1 MKKAILIFVFGLL
14 LGGCSTSTVEEV
26 MGDQYQ
32 RLYVGMSKESV
43 RNKFI
48 PVIIASDPT
57 YGTCSYN
64 YFPNFEAEIL
74 SSKDNTTHLVI
85 TEVRTKR
92 GCGYAEGKFHSIH
105 NTFVSAKKVVDNMKS
120 IVKLNEEKKK
130 NEITFTINDKKE
142 QCEAIGFTPQT
153 EKFADCVL
161 RLVELDVKSQQQK
174 QIELAIS
181 QGNQQVANELKAQ
194 RNQQSGEYL
203 MNLSQQLLTPTA
215 PASLP
220 TTRNCSVRGTGV
232 YKRVTCW

>member
-1 MKKAILIFVFGLL
+1 MKKLFSLIIFFVFLL
-14 LGGCSTSTVEEV
+14 SGNIAQAETKVKRLEVLYKDEAKIHIVEGTWSMSLKEAVDIAKDYCSSLGKEAHGGRPNDDNITKFYKKKGYKFSVYKWVEEFKC
-26 MGDQYQ
+26 
-32 RLYVGMSKESV
+32 KEKTHEVS
-43 RNKFI
+43 
-48 PVIIASDPT
+48 
-57 YGTCSYN
+57 
-64 YFPNFEAEIL
+64 
-74 SSKDNTTHLVI
+74 NTT
-85 TEVRTKR
+85 TPP
-92 GCGYAEGKFHSIH
+92 
-105 NTFVSAKKVVDNMKS
+105 D
-120 IVKLNEEKKK
+120 
-130 NEITFTINDKKE
+130 ITFTIKDKKE

-181 QGNQQVANELKAQ
+181 QGNQQVADELRAQ

>member
-1 MKKAILIFVFGLL
+1 LRK
-14 LGGCSTSTVEEV
+14 
-26 MGDQYQ
+26 
-32 RLYVGMSKESV
+32 
-43 RNKFI
+43 
-48 PVIIASDPT
+48 IASDHCTKYNKFAFKYMFDIGIDGPVGLKYFCYSDYVKDY
-57 YGTCSYN
+57 YGQKLRWTN
-64 YFPNFEAEIL
+64 YDSGQQIQ
-74 SSKDNTTHLVI
+74 
-85 TEVRTKR
+85 R
-92 GCGYAEGKFHSIH
+92 G
-105 NTFVSAKKVVDNMKS
+105 
-120 IVKLNEEKKK
+120 
-130 NEITFTINDKKE
+130 ITFTINDKKE
-142 QCEAIGFTPQT
+142 RCEAIGFEPQT

>member
-1 MKKAILIFVFGLL
+1 MKKVILILAMGLL
-14 LGGCSTSTVEEV
+14 LSGCTTAQESLGNNFEILEK
-26 MGDQYQ
+26 G
-32 RLYVGMSKESV
+32 LSKGNLRMHSAWTFV
-43 RNKFI
+43 KAQSH
-48 PVIIASDPT
+48 PWHQ
-57 YGTCSYN
+57 CSYK
-64 YFPNFEAEIL
+64 YYPEQEAEIL
-74 SSKDNTTHLVI
+74 SSPDKSIHLIFESVKTQGTCKDNNGT
-85 TEVRTKR
+85 
-92 GCGYAEGKFHSIH
+92 FHSAH
-105 NTFVSAKKVVDNMKS
+105 KTFASASNTMKNLVKSAA
-120 IVKLNEEKKK
+120 EKKQE
-130 NEITFTINDKKE
+130 EIIFTINDKKE

-153 EKFADCVL
+153 DKFADCVL